1 MTRNQEYAIF
11 LFAGKRARY
20 ATPFEKC
27 AQTRENF
34 GKARPALIIG
44 YIIMFKRPDGAVLA
58 VIITGT
64 VETVQTELGAEQRSS
79 ILTVHTVAAAV
90 VIGAS
95 LMFTAFKLAAGDA
108 VLQSWNM
115 ALQIYYTV
123 RTYVF

>member
-1 MTRNQEYAIF
+1 M
-11 LFAGKRARY
+11 L
-20 ATPFEKC
+20 
-27 AQTRENF
+27 
-34 GKARPALIIG
+34 
-44 YIIMFKRPDGAVLA
+44 KRPDGAVLA

-79 ILTVHTVAAAV
+79 ILLTLHTVVAAV
-90 VIGAS
+90 VFRAS

-115 ALQIYYTV
+115 ALEIYYTV

>member
-1 MTRNQEYAIF
+1 M
-11 LFAGKRARY
+11 L
-20 ATPFEKC
+20 
-27 AQTRENF
+27 
-34 GKARPALIIG
+34 
-44 YIIMFKRPDGAVLA
+44 KRPDGAVLA

-79 ILTVHTVAAAV
+79 ILLTVHTVAAAV

>member
-1 MTRNQEYAIF
+1 M
-11 LFAGKRARY
+11 L
-20 ATPFEKC
+20 
-27 AQTRENF
+27 
-34 GKARPALIIG
+34 
-44 YIIMFKRPDGAVLA
+44 KRPDGAVLA

-64 VETVQTELGAEQRSS
+64 VETVQTQLGAEQRSS
-79 ILTVHTVAAAV
+79 ILLTVHTAAVV